1 MTKPTVDHVV
11 KVVSIDARVEQS
23 IKAICDTQL
32 TAGYSLVNTCCYSAP
47 GGPNWIVLI
56 FRNG

>member
-1 MTKPTVDHVV
+1 MAKPTVDHVV
-11 KVVSIDARVEQS
+11 KTVSIDVHIEQT
-23 IKAICDTQL
+23 IKVICDAQL
-32 TAGYSLVNTCCYSAP
+32 IAGYSLVNTCCYSAP